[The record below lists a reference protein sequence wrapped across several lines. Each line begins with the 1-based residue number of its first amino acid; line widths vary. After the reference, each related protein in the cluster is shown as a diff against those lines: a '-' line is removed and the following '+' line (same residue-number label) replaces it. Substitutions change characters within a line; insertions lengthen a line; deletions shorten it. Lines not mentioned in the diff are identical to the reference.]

1 LKPLSKA
8 EFQPLQDSPLFI
20 DALQDPL
27 GTEKNYGV
35 GKILIIENGD
45 YLLGWPS
52 AVLADHHYET
62 ESTKSVQNALAR
74 LVQQPFDLILIDLSL
89 PEMDGLQLLHRIN
102 EVHGEV
108 PTVVMADSGNIQK
121 AVLSL
126 KLGAQG
132 FVVKPFTAREL
143 LKVVETVLQKN
154 RRLKQREKM
163 KLLETLESIR
173 FDVVRALSQ
182 AIQVKD
188 HYTGDHCDR
197 IVEYSGSIAEKFGLS
212 PVEKKVLAYA
222 AALHDIGKIGI
233 PEAILHK
240 PGRLTEEEYAV
251 MKTHPEKGAVII
263 QGVGFLAP
271 VVPLIYHH
279 QERYDGLGY
288 PDGLVGE
295 EIPLGSRIVAVL
307 DTFDA
312 MTSDR
317 PYRKALPAERAVEE
331 LRRFTRQQFDPLV
344 VDAFLLVLEEA
355 GTQLCESDHQ
365 RP

>member
-1 LKPLSKA
+1 MS
-8 EFQPLQDSPLFI
+8 QPSQPTQGTSPFI
-20 DALQDPL
+20 DALQNPA
-27 GTEKNYGV
+27 GTEKGYAV

-45 YLLGWPS
+45 HLPGRASTILS
-52 AVLADHHYET
+52 DHHYET
-62 ESTKSVQNALAR
+62 ESAKSVQHALER

-89 PEMDGLQLLHRIN
+89 SEMNGLQLLHRIN
-102 EVHGEV
+102 EVHGDV
-108 PTVVMADSGNIQK
+108 PAVMMADSGNLEK

-132 FVVKPFTAREL
+132 FVVKPFTSREL
-143 LKVVETVLQKN
+143 LTAVETVLQKN
-154 RRLKQREKM
+154 RKVRQREEM
-163 KLLETLESIR
+163 KLLETLEAVR
-173 FDVVRALSQ
+173 FDLIKALSQ

-197 IVEYSGSIAEKFGLS
+197 IVEYSRSIAEKFGLS
-212 PVEKKVLAYA
+212 PMEKKVLAYA

-233 PEAILHK
+233 PEAILNK

-251 MKTHPEKGAVII
+251 MKTHPEKGAAII

-271 VVPLIYHH
+271 VVPLVYHH

-295 EIPLGSRIVAVL
+295 KIPLGSRIVAVL

-317 PYRKALPAERAVEE
+317 PYRKALPVGRAVAE
-331 LRRFTRQQFDPLV
+331 LKRFTHQQFDPHV
-344 VDAFLLVLEEA
+344 VDAFLQVLEEA
-355 GTQLCESDHQ
+355 GAQLCESDHQ
-365 RP
+365 SQ